1 MNDAIAL
8 SPATYD
14 RFRRAA
20 SMVNQVGPGGTAE
33 LRNVDI
39 PLRLLKV
46 SSSTMGDYGYP
57 ATCYIYDESDGD
69 YIVDPSYGDTVY
81 VNDPSGLA
89 LKSGSYYAGMFAG
102 FRGVSPPSAVF
113 TVIPPNTAGEVYIV
127 RIPDPATTDGE
138 GLVEEVFIQDFT
150 GLPVANEDGE
160 EVLLYLVGGS

>member
-1 MNDAIAL
+1 MNEAIAL
-8 SPATYD
+8 SPGTYD

-20 SMVNQVGPGGTAE
+20 SMAYQVGPGGTAE

-81 VNDPSGLA
+81 LNDPDGKP
-89 LKSGSYYAGMFAG
+89 LKSGSFHGAIFAG
-102 FRGVSPPSAVF
+102 YRGTSPVSAVF
-113 TVIPPNTAGEVYIV
+113 TALPSVDAAYMV
-127 RIPDPATTDGE
+127 RIEDPAVEDASGLLKAFIQGFGPGPTDHADT
-138 GLVEEVFIQDFT
+138 EEVK
-150 GLPVANEDGE
+150 
-160 EVLLYLVGGS
+160 LLLL